1 MKNWHRKSV
10 SSTVFFGRGPC
21 AVVSPGKE
29 PFVIGITKNAKKK
42 AIKGKINFFKWVWYY
57 FNDK

>member
-1 MKNWHRKSV
+1 M

-21 AVVSPGKE
+21 AVVSPGKQ

-42 AIKGKINFFKWVWYY
+42 GNKGK
-57 FNDK
+57 DKFLKMGLILF